1 MDGLPSREPL
11 LSDNMQQFYKDLLV
25 SGKSMQSLQ
34 KFKNIMIPAL
44 KRGEDDVGSYL
55 QKHTAKSL
63 FHLQKIRFL
72 L

>member
-1 MDGLPSREPL
+1 MITSSSSKKGL
-11 LSDNMQQFYKDLLV
+11 FV
-25 SGKSMQSLQ
+25 SGKSVQSLQ

-55 QKHTAKSL
+55 QKDTAKSV
-63 FHLQKIRFL
+63 FHLQKIKYL